1 MSGKYGETVL
11 GYCTQVDIENYL
23 LLDIDSSFDTQI
35 DTWIAAAE
43 KHVNN
48 YLGYTTASGVLSEQ
62 IVDEKD
68 VQGFVD
74 SDGGLMVF
82 PNKTPI
88 TTLTSLSLTQGTT
101 SLDLGLTAGDENRYD
116 IPSHGKYIYYS
127 PWELSISGSSV
138 VRTFYDLNSNKF
150 FAKLSYTAG
159 FTEVPYPIRQATVN
173 IASDFIMRHTN
184 KEGLEAITQGRI
196 TKRWRH
202 RRGGESDFMKDA
214 HELLLPYR
222 QSARWV

>member
-1 MSGKYGETVL
+1 MSGKYGETL
-11 GYCTQVDIENYL
+11 LNYCTQTDIENYL
-23 LLDIDSSFDTQI
+23 LLDIDSSFDSQI

-48 YLGYTTASGVLSEQ
+48 YLGYSTASGVLNEQ
-62 IVDEKD
+62 ISTEKAD
-68 VQGFVD
+68 AFVD
-74 SDGGLMVF
+74 TEGNLMVF
-82 PNKTPI
+82 PEKTPI
-88 TTLTSLSLTQGTT
+88 NSVSSLSLIKGTD
-101 SLDLGLTAGDENRYD
+101 SLDLSLTSGSKTRYN
-116 IPSHGKYIYYS
+116 IPTNGKYILY
-127 PWELSISGSSV
+127 PGKELSISGSSIINSFFDISG
-138 VRTFYDLNSNKF
+138 TKFLTDLD
-150 FAKLSYTAG
+150 YIAG

-184 KEGLEAITQGRI
+184 KEDLEAITQGRI

-214 HELLLPYR
+214 HELLRPYR